1 MNTEAAPAIRKT
13 AAHLLNSGQRLLNSS
28 LAELSD
34 LRPAGLA
41 YLEKVW
47 LQIALKRRRQI
58 VSRLAE
64 LAEDDVQLSFNAIFK
79 MLLADPDEEVR
90 TSAIGGLWENE
101 EPSLIEPLIGLLQED
116 NAAKVRAAAAT
127 ALGRFALLA
136 EHGRLRPETADRV
149 RQALLAALA
158 DDGLPAE
165 LKRRVLEAASP
176 LSLPQVKEAIRAA
189 YEAVNPSL
197 RVGAVYA
204 MGKNYDPAW
213 LPTLLE
219 EVSSSSAEMRYEAAT
234 ACGELEEEAAVPCLI
249 KLSDDTDTEVQLAAI
264 QALGKI
270 GGDRARKCLESLA
283 DHPRESV
290 RQVAGDAIATLDEMA
305 GPLSFG
311 FDDEV
316 V

>member
-1 MNTEAAPAIRKT
+1 VA
-13 AAHLLNSGQRLLNSS
+13 RLL
-28 LAELSD
+28 EM
-34 LRPAGLA
+34 
-41 YLEKVW
+41 
-47 LQIALKRRRQI
+47 
-58 VSRLAE
+58 
-64 LAEDDVQLSFNAIFK
+64 AEDDVQLSFDAIFK
-79 MLLADPDEEVR
+79 MLLSDPNDEVK
-90 TSAIGGLWENE
+90 TLAIGGLWENE
-101 EPSLIEPLIGLLQED
+101 EPSLIAPLIGLLQEGGS
-116 NAAKVRAAAAT
+116 AKVQAAAAT

-136 EHGRLRPETADRV
+136 EHGRLRPEAADRL

-165 LKRRVLEAASP
+165 MKRRVLEAASP

-189 YEAVNPSL
+189 YDAENPWI

-204 MGKNYDPAW
+204 MGKNCDSAW
-213 LPTLLE
+213 LPTLLK

-249 KLSDDTDTEVQLAAI
+249 ELSDDADTEVQLAAI

-270 GGDRARKCLESLA
+270 GGGRARKCLESLL

-290 RQVAGDAIATLDEMA
+290 RQVAGEAIATLDEMA

-311 FDDEV
+311 FDEAV
-316 V
+316 